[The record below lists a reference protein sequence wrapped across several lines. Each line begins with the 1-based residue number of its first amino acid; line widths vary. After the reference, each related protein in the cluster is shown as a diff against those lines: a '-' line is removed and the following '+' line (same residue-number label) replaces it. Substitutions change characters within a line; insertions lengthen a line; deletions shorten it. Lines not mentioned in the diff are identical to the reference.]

1 MTDNQNQIEQ
11 RYNEIGDLLN
21 LSRNINSE
29 TISHS
34 QDIEYAWYVG
44 ATGNNAEG
52 NWQDFSEQFL
62 NEDRWENL
70 SAPEYYTDVVNQ
82 IQPGDRIAIKAS
94 YTRKNNLPFD
104 NNNKFVGVLSIK
116 AIGTVLENS
125 NDGRNIKVNWQKVDP
140 IREWYGPGA
149 QLRSTIHLV
158 KAENGYIYKS
168 LLDFTFNNGAQ
179 DYSICID
186 KYSDNEKEEVSETTQ
201 EMEQGDLTNIQD
213 LPIRQPRTNK
223 DPLNFI
229 LYGAPGT
236 GKTYST
242 AEYALSI
249 LENRPVDLS
258 RKTPEARKLLMQ
270 NYNNY
275 IKQGR
280 IVFTTFHQNYSY
292 EDFIQGLRP
301 VSENGLF
308 SFKPIDGVFKKI
320 SDKAMYDNNNPYVII
335 IDEINRANISKVFG
349 ELITLIE
356 DDKRWGEIN
365 EMSVTLPSGDIFAIP
380 NNLYI
385 IGTMNSA
392 DKSISL
398 IDAALRR
405 RFKFIEQHPNT
416 SLITDTTLK
425 VFLESLN
432 KILAEELDSTD
443 LLIGHS
449 YFINHTQSDL
459 CEILNNSIIPLLYEY
474 FYDNKKKVAN
484 ILSKVLERLSIEICD
499 NKISRLFVKETE
511 NDSESL

>member
-1 MTDNQNQIEQ
+1 MTDNQSQIEQ

-21 LSRNINSE
+21 LNRKANTE
-29 TISHS
+29 PVSHI
-34 QDIEYAWYVG
+34 QDVEYAWYVG
-44 ATGNNAEG
+44 ATGYSSEG
-52 NWQDFSEQFL
+52 NWNDFSEQYI
-62 NEDRWENL
+62 NEGRWENL
-70 SAPEYYTDVVNQ
+70 SAPKYYTEDVNK
-82 IQPGDRIAIKAS
+82 IKPGDKIAIKAT
-94 YTRKNNLPFD
+94 YTKKNNLPFN
-104 NNNKFVGVLSIK
+104 NNNKSVSTMSIK
-116 AIGTVLENS
+116 AIGVVTENFY
-125 NDGRNIKVNWQKVDP
+125 DGRNIKVDWTKINP
-140 IREWYGPGA
+140 IKEWYGPGV
-149 QLRSTIHLV
+149 QRTTIHLV
-158 KAENGYIYKS
+158 KASEGYIKKS
-168 LLDFTFNNGAQ
+168 LLDFTFNNELQ

-186 KYSDNEKEEVSETTQ
+186 KYSNNDIDENIGSSTEIDQEVIETQ
-201 EMEQGDLTNIQD
+201 N
-213 LPIRQPRTNK
+213 LPIRQPRRSKKT
-223 DPLNFI
+223 LNFI

-242 AEYALSI
+242 VEYALSI

-258 RKTPEARKLLMQ
+258 RKTQEIRKQLMQ

-301 VSENGLF
+301 VSENGLLY
-308 SFKPIDGVFKKI
+308 FKPMDGVFKKI
-320 SDKAMYDNNNPYVII
+320 SDKAMYDNTNPYVII

-365 EMSVTLPSGDIFAIP
+365 EMSVTLPSGNIFAIP

-405 RFKFIEQHPNT
+405 RFKFIEQRPDS
-416 SLITDTTLK
+416 SLITDKTLK
-425 VFLESLN
+425 SVLDSLN

-443 LLIGHS
+443 LLIGHA
-449 YFINHTQSDL
+449 YFINQTKSDL
-459 CEILNNSIIPLLYEY
+459 CEILNNNIIPLLYEY
-474 FYDNKKKVAN
+474 FYDNKKKVSN
-484 ILSKVLERLSIEICD
+484 VLRKILEGLSIDVCD
-499 NKISRLFVKETE
+499 NKISRLYVKEAE